1 MDSTRSACTLDGPV
15 RSPALPPSLLLAFL
29 PPLLLLLLLL
39 LLFSS
44 PSSPS
49 SSRLPLIFL
58 IPSLILPGSQPY
70 LLCNTYHRLQ

>member
-39 LLFSS
+39 LLLFSS

-49 SSRLPLIFL
+49 SSHLPLIFL

-70 LLCNTYHRLQ
+70 LLCNT